1 MKKATKKWIAYLLTL
16 IMLLSVATPVF
27 GAEPGT
33 EESVPETVQTQ
44 EVVQSTEKSTNEIS
58 QEQVSDEQSPEA
70 QSTNE
75 QDIEKQNSKTSDLEG
90 TNSEEMDSEEIN
102 SRDAVSEVAFNY
114 VVTQDDGINQSVI
127 MSFGDETTVI
137 ESAVLTYRDG
147 GEVKTAESD
156 TVAENF
162 AADCTG
168 WSGTCMGKCCG
179 ENYRD

>member
-16 IMLLSVATPVF
+16 TMLLSVATPVF

-33 EESVPETVQTQ
+33 EEAVPETVQTQ
-44 EVVQSTEKSTNEIS
+44 EAVQSTEKSADEIS
-58 QEQVSDEQSPEA
+58 QEQVSEEQNSEA

-75 QDIEKQNSKTSDLEG
+75 QDTEEQNSKTSDLEG
-90 TNSEEMDSEEIN
+90 TNSEETNSEEMNSEEIN

-147 GEVKTAESD
+147 
-156 TVAENF
+156 
-162 AADCTG
+162 
-168 WSGTCMGKCCG
+168 
-179 ENYRD
+179 

>member
-58 QEQVSDEQSPEA
+58 QEQVSEEQNSEV

-75 QDIEKQNSKTSDLEG
+75 PGYGRTE
-90 TNSEEMDSEEIN
+90 
-102 SRDAVSEVAFNY
+102 F
-114 VVTQDDGINQSVI
+114 
-127 MSFGDETTVI
+127 
-137 ESAVLTYRDG
+137 
-147 GEVKTAESD
+147 
-156 TVAENF
+156 ENF
-162 AADCTG
+162 
-168 WSGTCMGKCCG
+168 
-179 ENYRD
+179 

>member
-1 MKKATKKWIAYLLTL
+1 M
-16 IMLLSVATPVF
+16 
-27 GAEPGT
+27 
-33 EESVPETVQTQ
+33 
-44 EVVQSTEKSTNEIS
+44 
-58 QEQVSDEQSPEA
+58 
-70 QSTNE
+70 
-75 QDIEKQNSKTSDLEG
+75 
-90 TNSEEMDSEEIN
+90 NSEEMN

-162 AADCTG
+162 ADFFASDCTG
-168 WSGTCMGKCCG
+168 WSGTCMGKVLW
-179 ENYRD
+179 